1 MSLREELVASIEAV
15 TDADK
20 RTTDSAAYDLAYS
33 RSFDFLRDHGQALI
47 EAVDGGGVFPVNVDD
62 GLSVAYMVGRLDGQG
77 QASATTLI
85 AYVLDN
91 YEGHAAT
98 EESMHIWL
106 SECIDADRSKTVDG
120 GGV

>member
-1 MSLREELVASIEAV
+1 MSLRDELETIISGANEWR
-15 TDADK
+15 DEC
-20 RTTDSAAYDLAYS
+20 LARDVRY
-33 RSFDFLRDHGQALI
+33 FLRDHGQALL
-47 EAVDGGGVFPVNVDD
+47 EAIDGGCMFPVNVDD

-106 SECIDADRSKTVDG
+106 SECIDAARSKTVDG